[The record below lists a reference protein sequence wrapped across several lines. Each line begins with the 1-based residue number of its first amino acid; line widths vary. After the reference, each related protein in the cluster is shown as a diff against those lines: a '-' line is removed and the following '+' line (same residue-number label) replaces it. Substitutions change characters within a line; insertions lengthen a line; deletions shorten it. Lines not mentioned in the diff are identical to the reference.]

1 MFICITQYQ
10 IEYIDK
16 FNVLYQSAY
25 TKKPPSHTHIYTCIL
40 YSHIYICPYSYIY
53 VRFQTSENTRKPL
66 FVIIQIKIYY
76 EFYVCTMCKSY
87 DGNLHIMCSH
97 STSYIHWLNFGSLTY
112 ANSYIV
118 GIGFFYTK
126 STFYEFLR
134 CFKT

>member
-1 MFICITQYQ
+1 MYNTYQ

-25 TKKPPSHTHIYTCIL
+25 KKAPFTHAYIRL
-40 YSHIYICPYSYIY
+40 YIYIY
-53 VRFQTSENTRKPL
+53 FQTSENTRKPL

-87 DGNLHIMCSH
+87 DENLHIMCSQ
-97 STSYIHWLNFGSLTY
+97 SFYIIPYIHWLNFGSLTY